1 MAMSPPVT
9 PATAAPSNSGGPGQ
23 TVQTVPAPEAPATV
37 PNLYQRLIAVRLA
50 LGGSIPK
57 GGTAPQVMGGF
68 KFVEWD
74 DVAEKIGTLLA
85 ENGIVMLPSMP
96 SCEVAQAGTTASGK
110 PIYRATAPLVYEL
123 VNADVPEDRAVMTW
137 IGSGDD
143 SGDKAIQKA
152 GTSGTKYFLLKLF
165 VLGGVVG
172 NVADP
177 DANGEESK
185 VDRPAAAT
193 ATTKPRPANGSKPK
207 VVYKTLTGHGCPEC
221 GKGNLEHV
229 RWDNGGEKIACTNW
243 RECKYR
249 ESVVPV
255 AVDEQP

>member
-1 MAMSPPVT
+1 MAISTPVT
-9 PATAAPSNSGGPGQ
+9 SPTAAAPNGSEPGQ
-23 TVQTVPAPEAPATV
+23 QTVPAPETPATV
-37 PNLYQRLIAVRLA
+37 RNLYQRLIAVRLA

-85 ENGIVMLPSMP
+85 ENGIVMLPSMS

-110 PIYRATAPLVYEL
+110 PIYRATAPLAYEL
-123 VNADVPEDRAVMTW
+123 INADMPEDRTVITW

-152 GTSGTKYFLLKLF
+152 GTSGTKYMLLKLF
-165 VLGGVVG
+165 LLGGGVAA
-172 NVADP
+172 VADP
-177 DANGEESK
+177 DANGEEAR
-185 VDRPAAAT
+185 VDHPAAAA

-207 VVYKTLTGHGCPEC
+207 VTSKTPTGHGCPQC
-221 GKGNLEHV
+221 GGHLEHV

-249 ESVVPV
+249 ENVVPV
-255 AVDEQP
+255 PADEQP

>member
-1 MAMSPPVT
+1 M
-9 PATAAPSNSGGPGQ
+9 
-23 TVQTVPAPEAPATV
+23 V

-74 DVAEKIGTLLA
+74 DVAERIGTLLA

-96 SCEVAQAGTTASGK
+96 SCDVAQAGTTASGK
-110 PIYRATAPLVYEL
+110 PIYRATAPLAYEL
-123 VNADVPEDRAVMTW
+123 INADVPEDRTVITW

-152 GTSGTKYFLLKLF
+152 GTSGTKYMLLKLF
-165 VLGGVVG
+165 LLGGAG
-172 NVADP
+172 VADA
-177 DANGEESK
+177 DANGEDSRL
-185 VDRPAAAT
+185 DHPAADPP
-193 ATTKPRPANGSKPK
+193 TTKQRPANGSKPK
-207 VVYKTLTGHGCPEC
+207 VVAKTPTGHGCPQC

-249 ESVVPV
+249 ENVAPVP
-255 AVDEQP
+255 ADEQP